1 MSASSLKK
9 LVLPAT
15 LLAGTV
21 FSLLTVPLAVFGS
34 EPIDIHLNQEPIFSG
49 KVKDFAAPYVGGVG
63 ILSVGLGVT
72 GIAIAGWKQSSR
84 KSGQVETKYSTL
96 QQKLAE
102 KELQLETA
110 MLSGNRLEAS
120 GLDFF
125 LQDETVTEKGQR
137 AAEPE
142 FKPVSQTKPSAVD
155 SGVTFTQLAQPT
167 FEAEPAEAAV
177 PSVVSSLAAAQAFLS
192 FTRSN
197 GSTQV
202 GYDSPAIAPAAAAA
216 SPNLQELQE
225 QIKQIMT
232 QMETLR
238 GSIETAPQP
247 APKQTHQAAYTIH
260 ALEPLSHRPMT
271 QAQWIIQP
279 LAS

>member
-1 MSASSLKK
+1 MSASPLKK
-9 LVLPAT
+9 LVLPAA
-15 LLAGTV
+15 LLASTV
-21 FSLLTVPLAVFGS
+21 FSLLTVPLAVLSS

-49 KVKDFAAPYVGGVG
+49 KIKDFAAPYVG
-63 ILSVGLGVT
+63 IVGLLSIGTGVA
-72 GIAIAGWKQSSR
+72 GVAIAGWKQSSS
-84 KSGQVETKYSTL
+84 KSGQVETKCSHL

-102 KELQLETA
+102 KELQLETV
-110 MLSGNRLEAS
+110 MLSGNRLQAS

-125 LQDETVTEKGQR
+125 LQDETGTEGEQR

-142 FKPVSQTKPSAVD
+142 FKAVEAPIHTSAAN
-155 SGVTFTQLAQPT
+155 SRVTSTQFTPT
-167 FEAEPAEAAV
+167 FEAEPDHAAV

-192 FTRSN
+192 FARSN

-202 GYDSPAIAPAAAAA
+202 GYDSPTIAPAATTD

-225 QIKQIMT
+225 QLKQIMT
-232 QMETLR
+232 QVETLR

-247 APKQTHQAAYTIH
+247 VLKQTHQAAYTIH

-271 QAQWIIQP
+271 QPQWIIQP

>member
-63 ILSVGLGVT
+63 ILSVGMGVA

-84 KSGQVETKYSTL
+84 KSGQVETKCSTL

-102 KELQLETA
+102 KELQLETV

-120 GLDFF
+120 GLNFF
-125 LQDETVTEKGQR
+125 LQDETLTESEQR

-142 FKPVSQTKPSAVD
+142 FKSVGQTKTPVD
-155 SGVTFTQLAQPT
+155 SRVASTQFTQPA
-167 FEAEPAEAAV
+167 FKAEPEQAAV
-177 PSVVSSLAAAQAFLS
+177 QSVVSSLAAAQAFLS

-197 GSTQV
+197 GSPQA
-202 GYDSPAIAPAAAAA
+202 GYDSPAIAPVASAA
-216 SPNLQELQE
+216 SLSLEELQE
-225 QIKQIMT
+225 QLKQIMT
-232 QMETLR
+232 QVETLR

-247 APKQTHQAAYTIH
+247 VLKETHQAAYTIH
-260 ALEPLSHRPMT
+260 ALEPLSHRPMA